1 MNIPK
6 LTQKYPAMIHIQRG
20 IENGFRKE
28 NTPGF
33 WISGFFIMM
42 LIPLFIKGLEKAMS
56 SSRCFVIV
64 RGATAKSAFWYK
76 WWIVLYFQHSI
87 TIFFTIFY
95 SQFQIKIWFFFR
107 KKEHI
112 IKYFLFCFKLY
123 FFSVFWFAQRQ
134 WYQSQWYHPLYELP
148 DHARPRSVDLGSV
161 HRVFDGSDGVL
172 EPP

>member
-1 MNIPK
+1 MNQRELSNVNLLTTPLSTRRHFRLHSAGLKRLTMNIPK
-6 LTQKYPAMIHIQRG
+6 LTQKYPAMMHIQRG

-42 LIPLFIKGLEKAMS
+42 LIPLFIKGLVKAIS

-76 WWIVLYFQHSI
+76 WKIKLFYTFNTLWPPCPPFIF
-87 TIFFTIFY
+87 IFFIFFI
-95 SQFQIKIWFFFR
+95 QFCIIKFKLKSDFSS

-112 IKYFLFCFKLY
+112 IKYFLSSRIK
-123 FFSVFWFAQRQ
+123 
-134 WYQSQWYHPLYELP
+134 
-148 DHARPRSVDLGSV
+148 
-161 HRVFDGSDGVL
+161 
-172 EPP
+172 